1 MMVQPLYVLNRD
13 RMIESVDDDLGLAP
27 DTDAVTQVAAAEDS
41 ENVDS
46 QHCARDAGIA
56 AKARTV
62 LVAKQAVMIHDR

>member
-41 ENVDS
+41 ECAGRL
-46 QHCARDAGIA
+46 HCDRDAETA
-56 AKARTV
+56 A
-62 LVAKQAVMIHDR
+62 